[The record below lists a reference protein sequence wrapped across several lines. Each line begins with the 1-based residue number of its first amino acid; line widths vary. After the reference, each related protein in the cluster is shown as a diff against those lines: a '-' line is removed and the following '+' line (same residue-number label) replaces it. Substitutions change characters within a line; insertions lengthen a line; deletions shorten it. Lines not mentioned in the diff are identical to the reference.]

1 MPIIDVLSLGV
12 AMNQP
17 SERRT
22 DDEPEP
28 GLPRWLRL
36 GAIAVALIVLV
47 VVAVMLVGGGHTPPI
62 RH

>member
-1 MPIIDVLSLGV
+1 MT
-12 AMNQP
+12 QP
-17 SERRT
+17 SEWRT
-22 DDEPEP
+22 DDEAES

>member
-1 MPIIDVLSLGV
+1 MT
-12 AMNQP
+12 QP
-17 SERRT
+17 SEWRT
-22 DDEPEP
+22 DDEAES

-36 GAIAVALIVLV
+36 GAIAVLLIVLV